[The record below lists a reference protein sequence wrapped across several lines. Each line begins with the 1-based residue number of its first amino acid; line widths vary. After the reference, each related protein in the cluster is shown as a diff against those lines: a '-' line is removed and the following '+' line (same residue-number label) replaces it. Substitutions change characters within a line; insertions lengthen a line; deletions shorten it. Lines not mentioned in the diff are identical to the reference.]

1 MNIESLR
8 QQILERYTT
17 VYTFCR
23 AHPEL
28 KKATVY
34 LVLSGRYPGK
44 IDVQAQKIK
53 EALIGAMPIGQ
64 GENKPAL
71 SREEMV
77 TTLQDIRCAHC
88 RRLDRR
94 ACMDCKTHTEREAR
108 ELYTRLF
115 PGGVA

>member
-1 MNIESLR
+1 MNLESLR
-8 QQILERYTT
+8 QQILDRYAT
-17 VYTFCR
+17 VYAFCR

-44 IDVQAQKIK
+44 VDVQAQKIQA
-53 EALIGAMPIGQ
+53 ALTGAMPVAQ
-64 GENKPAL
+64 GENRPAL
-71 SREEMV
+71 SRAEMAAA
-77 TTLQDIRCAHC
+77 LQDIRCAHC

-94 ACMDCKTHTEREAR
+94 ACMDCRTQTEREAR

-115 PGGVA
+115 PGGAA